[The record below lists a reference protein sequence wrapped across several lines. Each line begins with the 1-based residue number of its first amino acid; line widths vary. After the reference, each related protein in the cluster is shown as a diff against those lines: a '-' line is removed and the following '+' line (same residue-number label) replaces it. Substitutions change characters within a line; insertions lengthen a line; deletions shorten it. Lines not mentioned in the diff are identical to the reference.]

1 MPFMY
6 FSWEKSQ
13 FWVKIF
19 NNHVFGKILTKSV
32 VIAPSGGDPSDFTLF
47 PFRENTAF
55 DKTLLKKWL

>member
-6 FSWEKSQ
+6 FSWEKSK

-55 DKTLLKKWL
+55 DKTL